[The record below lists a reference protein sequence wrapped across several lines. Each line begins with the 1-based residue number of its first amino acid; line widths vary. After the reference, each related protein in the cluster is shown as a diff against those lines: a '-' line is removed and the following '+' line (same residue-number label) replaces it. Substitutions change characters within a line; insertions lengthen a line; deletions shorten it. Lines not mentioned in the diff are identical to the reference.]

1 MLAKFIAIK
10 NQFENV
16 ERQLRDTSVVVDHQ
30 KLKSLNK
37 QYHEL
42 MPVMERIR
50 ELESLERAQ
59 AEAQKTA
66 DESDDAELKQLA
78 AEELKK
84 IKTRLAEE
92 EERLHGLTRETD
104 PNDKRSAIIEIR
116 AGAGGDEA
124 ALFCAEVL
132 RMYSRYAEAH
142 GWKKTLISS
151 SHIGV
156 GGLKEVIFSGE
167 GDDVFGH
174 LKYESGVHR
183 VQRVPATE
191 KAGRVHTSTIT
202 VAVLPEAEE
211 VDIKINPQDLK
222 IETMTAGGKG
232 GQSVN
237 TTYSAVR
244 MTHIPTG
251 IVVSCQDERSQQ
263 QNRERAMQVMRT
275 RLYALEEERLRK
287 ERADAR
293 KGQVGTGDR
302 SEKIRTYNFPQ
313 DRCTDHRISL
323 TLHNLPNIM
332 DGKLEV
338 LIEKLREAE
347 MLARDEAKAKEA
359 SKS

>member
-1 MLAKFIAIK
+1 MLQKFITIKAEFDAIEK
-10 NQFENV
+10 
-16 ERQLRDTSVVVDHQ
+16 QLHDTSLVLDHQ
-30 KLKSLNK
+30 KLKTINK
-37 QYHEL
+37 RYAELKPIVELIHEL
-42 MPVMERIR
+42 VD
-50 ELESLERAQ
+50 LERAQ
-59 AEAQKTA
+59 AEADKTLA
-66 DESDDAELKQLA
+66 EGDEDFKLLA
-78 AEELKK
+78 ADELKK
-84 IKTRLAEE
+84 IAARQDVVLAQ
-92 EERLHGLTRETD
+92 LHLLTRDTD
-104 PNDKRSAIIEIR
+104 PNDKRNAIIEIR

-124 ALFCAEVL
+124 ALFAAEL
-132 RMYSRYAEAH
+132 FRAYSRYAEDRN
-142 GWKKTLISS
+142 WKKTLISS
-151 SHIGV
+151 SHIGI
-156 GGLKEVIFSGE
+156 GGLKEVIFSVE
-167 GDDVFGH
+167 GADVFGR

-183 VQRVPATE
+183 VQRVPDTE
-191 KAGRVHTSTIT
+191 KSGRVHTSTIT

-211 VDIKINPQDLK
+211 VDLKIDPKDLK

-323 TLHNLPNIM
+323 TVHNLPMVM
-332 DGKLEV
+332 DGKLDV
-338 LIEKLREAE
+338 LIDRLREAE
-347 MLARDEAKAKEA
+347 MLAIDEAKAKELA
-359 SKS
+359 GK